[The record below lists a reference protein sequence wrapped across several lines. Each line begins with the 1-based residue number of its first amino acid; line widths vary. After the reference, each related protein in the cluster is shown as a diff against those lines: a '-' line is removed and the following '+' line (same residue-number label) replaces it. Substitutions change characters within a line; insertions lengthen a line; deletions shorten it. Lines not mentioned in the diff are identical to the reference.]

1 MENLSFTF
9 GKYIGKTIDDVFKE
23 DKGYIRWLTK
33 QKWFRDK
40 FIKQYQSCLILL
52 EIGPVYPVNEHD
64 IIIYTDGACSGNPGI
79 GGWGV
84 VILIN
89 GNNPIFLN
97 GGENQ
102 TTNNRMELTATIKA
116 LKHFTEPQLISL
128 ITDSKYVKDGIE
140 SWITNWKKNGWRTTS
155 KKPVK
160 NKELW
165 VELDSQIVKHN
176 IKWKWVKGHT
186 GDSYNE
192 KADFLARRFI
202 EES

>member
-1 MENLSFTF
+1 M
-9 GKYIGKTIDDVFKE
+9 
-23 DKGYIRWLTK
+23 
-33 QKWFRDK
+33 
-40 FIKQYQSCLILL
+40 IKIF
-52 EIGPVYPVNEHD
+52 
-64 IIIYTDGACSGNPGI
+64 TDGACSGNPGI

-89 GNNPIFLN
+89 DSDPIFLK
-97 GGENQ
+97 GGEIQ

-116 LKHFTEPQLISL
+116 LKYFKEHQLITL

-140 SWITNWKKNGWRTTS
+140 SWIANWKKNGWRTTS

-165 VELDSQIVKHN
+165 VELDSLIAKHN
-176 IKWKWVKGHT
+176 ITWNWIKGHA
-186 GDSYNE
+186 GDKYNE

-202 EES
+202 EEN